1 MNQYRKRYEDEVEK
15 FKTYQDY
22 LEEANQRRFEST
34 KRKLTILGIAFVILL
49 FLFYL
54 IWFFFLSEL

>member
-1 MNQYRKRYEDEVEK
+1 MNHYRKRYEDEVK
-15 FKTYQDY
+15 RFKTYQDY

-34 KRKLTILGIAFVILL
+34 KRKLTILGIALIVLSFLL
-49 FLFYL
+49 YL

>member
-22 LEEANQRRFEST
+22 LEEANQRRSEST

>member
-1 MNQYRKRYEDEVEK
+1 MNHYRKRYEDEVER

-34 KRKLTILGIAFVILL
+34 KKKLTILGIAFVILL